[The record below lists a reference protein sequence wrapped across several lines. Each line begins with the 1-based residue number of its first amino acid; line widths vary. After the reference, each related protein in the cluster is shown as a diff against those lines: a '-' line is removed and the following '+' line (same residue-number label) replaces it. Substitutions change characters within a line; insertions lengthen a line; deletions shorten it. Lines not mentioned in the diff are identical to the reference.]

1 MKTRILFLF
10 FSLGI
15 VVQHSIAQTDTILNR
30 YTQYLWQ
37 SVKVESNIKQIT
49 TTLDSNGQWSDLNY
63 KDTEPANW
71 QLLIH
76 LKRVKDM
83 ALAYSNPHSPFYEQ
97 QLVKNSINAALDH
110 WLKARYKSSNWWHNE
125 IGVPQQMRDIIIL
138 LQAKLSSAQSKG
150 ALEVLSQYHLYD
162 NTVGANLTWS
172 ADLGFHYGLLTGNQE
187 LMQKCR
193 DLMVKEI
200 KITTGEGVQ
209 PDYSFHQHGSRLQM
223 YQYGKAFLWEN
234 VRVAWQLHGTSFAFP
249 QEKIDILTDFVLQGW
264 QWMARG
270 IHAVP
275 GTMDRSSSRK
285 NELHS
290 PDIRELLPYL
300 IALAP
305 AKKDS
310 LSNVLRNQNG
320 IGALTGFRYYPYS
333 DFAAYHQKNFSFF
346 LKTISERTLTTESIN
361 NENLKGHLLNSGDAY
376 LIRDGEEYYNLM
388 PVWNWEYLPGVTA
401 FKGADKIKRQSFAGS
416 VSNGRI
422 GLTSMDYLLLSKDEH
437 SSLRAQKSWFCVGD
451 KIICLIAG
459 LKGGHLDTAY
469 TALDQCRWQGDVI
482 VNKQTNKITE
492 GDHLFTHLKWI
503 YHSGFGYIPL
513 GETSASVQLHT
524 STGSWKTINGSETGE
539 TPKEKVFMPVLLH
552 EGLRNSQPLGYM
564 LAYCKNSGEAE
575 KLSKKPPCKIVRN
588 DSTCQSVSFE
598 DGTLMASFFQPTSVN
613 FKNVRLSVDRPCLIL
628 IINGILY
635 ASDPFQNGGTLSLV
649 MNNKNH
655 QLQLNKNGFSTN
667 IKVQQ

>member
-1 MKTRILFLF
+1 MKARILFLF
-10 FSLGI
+10 FSLCI
-15 VVQHSIAQTDTILNR
+15 VAQNLFAQTDTVINR
-30 YTQYLWQ
+30 YRQYLLQ
-37 SVKVESNIKQIT
+37 SVKTESDIKQIA
-49 TTLDSNGQWSDLNY
+49 TTLDSNGQWNDLNY

-76 LKRVKDM
+76 LKRIKDM
-83 ALAYSNPHSPFYEQ
+83 ALAYSNPHSSFYAQ
-97 QLVKNSINAALDH
+97 QSVKNSIDAALGH
-110 WLKARYKSSNWWHNE
+110 WLKNRYKSSNWWHNE

-138 LQAKLSSAQSKG
+138 LQTQLSPAQLKG
-150 ALEVLSQYHLYD
+150 ALEVLAQYHLYD

-200 KITTGEGVQ
+200 KVTAGEGVQ

-234 VRVAWQLHGTSFAFP
+234 VRIAWQLHATSFAFP

-270 IHAVP
+270 IHTVP

-290 PDIRELLPYL
+290 PDIRALLPYL

-310 LSNVLRNQNG
+310 LTNVLRNQNS
-320 IGALTGFRYYPYS
+320 IDALNGFRYYPYS
-333 DFAAYHQKNFSFF
+333 DFAAYHQKDFSFF

-416 VSNGRI
+416 VGNGRI
-422 GLTSMDYLLLSKDEH
+422 GLTSMDYLLLSKDGR
-437 SSLRAQKSWFCVGD
+437 SSINAKKSWFCVGD

-459 LKGGHLDTAY
+459 LKGDHLDTAY
-469 TALDQCRWQGDVI
+469 TALDQCRWRGDVI

-524 STGSWKTINGSETGE
+524 ATGSWKTINRSETDE
-539 TPKEKVFMPVLLH
+539 RLKEKIFMPVLLH
-552 EGLRNSQPLGYM
+552 EGLTNSQSLGYM
-564 LAYCKNSGEAE
+564 LAYCKNSREAE
-575 KLSKKPPCKIVRN
+575 RLSKKPSCKIVRN
-588 DSTCQSVSFE
+588 DSACQSVSFE
-598 DGTLMASFFQPTSVN
+598 DGTLMVSFFQPASVN

-628 IINGILY
+628 IVNDILY
-635 ASDPFQNGGTLSLV
+635 ASDPLQNGGTLSLV
-649 MNNKNH
+649 MNNKNY
-655 QLQLNKNGFSTN
+655 QLQLNKNAFSTN
-667 IKVQQ
+667 IKL